1 MKHLLIPFS
10 LLIFLGVAVFI
21 DYQKNNIPMI
31 RPDPTHPVYTISSKD
46 DAVAL
51 AKGKTVFKM
60 GPWLYGLYSGAI
72 AFKSVADA
80 KDFLT
85 QKGYEPQRWR
95 IFKLSGDYKLDVTD
109 GVINKTLALSKEI
122 DVSSSPK

>member
-1 MKHLLIPFS
+1 MAGYIVGRKNTARRITSYNVCYTKLL
-10 LLIFLGVAVFI
+10 
-21 DYQKNNIPMI
+21 
-31 RPDPTHPVYTISSKD
+31 RSKD